1 MFLQSRAMQCLKKK
15 LISIINDQRG
25 SYVISFVFIFLVIF
39 LLIVFSLQVG
49 LMMIQGTQI
58 QTATDA
64 ATLAAISAIK
74 VNPVSTQPDVVFDN
88 QGEISEINM
97 ESEEWEIDANGE
109 RVFWE
114 GTYPYVLNTGQSQ
127 LIKVAKKYELL
138 QRNESGEY
146 KEIQQNPIIVGKGSP
161 DLYYKYNL
169 EVSDKR
175 NPLIIWKP
183 FFENGEIE
191 YKMKSSSKSRI
202 VIP

>member
-15 LISIINDQRG
+15 LTLIINDQRG

-74 VNPVSTQPDVVFDN
+74 VNPVSTQPDVVFDD

-175 NPLIIWKP
+175 NPLMIWKP
-183 FFENGEIE
+183 FFENGEIK

>member
-1 MFLQSRAMQCLKKK
+1 MFLQSKAMQCLKKK
-15 LISIINDQRG
+15 LTLIINDQRG

-64 ATLAAISAIK
+64 ATLAAISTIK
-74 VNPVSTQPDVVFDN
+74 VNPVSTQPDVVFDD

-97 ESEEWEIDANGE
+97 ESEEWEINASDFDAWLVGLL
-109 RVFWE
+109 
-114 GTYPYVLNTGQSQ
+114 TYKLNSSIYKATLKG
-127 LIKVAKKYELL
+127 ELL
-138 QRNESGEY
+138 QQNESGEY

-175 NPLIIWKP
+175 NPLMIWKP

>member
-15 LISIINDQRG
+15 LTLIINDQRG

-64 ATLAAISAIK
+64 ATLAAISTIQA
-74 VNPVSTQPDVVFDN
+74 NPISTEPDVVFDV
-88 QGEISEINM
+88 QGEIAEINM
-97 ESEEWEIDANGE
+97 ETEKWEIDADE
-109 RVFWE
+109 TDAFWE
-114 GTYPYVLNTGQSQ
+114 GAVLYAYNTSFSSLDKLVMKG
-127 LIKVAKKYELL
+127 ELL
-138 QRNESGEY
+138 QQNESGEY
-146 KEIQQNPIIVGKGSP
+146 KEILHNPIVVDNNSP

-169 EVSDKR
+169 EVTDKR
-175 NPLIIWKP
+175 NPLMVWKP
-183 FFENGEIE
+183 FFENGEIK
-191 YKMKSSSKSRI
+191 YKMESSSKSRI

>member
-74 VNPVSTQPDVVFDN
+74 VNPVSTEPNVVIDD

-175 NPLIIWKP
+175 NPLMIWKP

>member
-15 LISIINDQRG
+15 LISIIDDQRG

-74 VNPVSTQPDVVFDN
+74 VNPVSTQPDVVFDD
-88 QGEISEINM
+88 QGEISEISM

-175 NPLIIWKP
+175 NPLMIWKP

>member
-1 MFLQSRAMQCLKKK
+1 MFCQSKAMQYLKKK
-15 LISIINDQRG
+15 STLIINDQRG

-74 VNPVSTQPDVVFDN
+74 INPVSTEPDVVIDD

-97 ESEEWEIDANGE
+97 ETDEWEIDANKYN
-109 RVFWE
+109 VFWE

-127 LIKVAKKYELL
+127 LIKVAMQYELL

-146 KEIQQNPIIVGKGSP
+146 KEILHNPIVVDNNSP

-169 EVSDKR
+169 EVTDKR
-175 NPLIIWKP
+175 NPLMVWKP
-183 FFENGEIE
+183 FFENGEIK

>member
-15 LISIINDQRG
+15 LTLIINDQRG

-64 ATLAAISAIK
+64 ATLAAISTIQA
-74 VNPVSTQPDVVFDN
+74 NPVSTEPDVVFDD

-97 ESEEWEIDANGE
+97 ETEKWEIDADE
-109 RVFWE
+109 TDAFWE
-114 GTYPYVLNTGQSQ
+114 GAVLYAYNTSFSSLDKLVMKG
-127 LIKVAKKYELL
+127 ELL
-138 QRNESGEY
+138 QQNESGEY

-169 EVSDKR
+169 EVTDKR
-175 NPLIIWKP
+175 NPLMVWKP
-183 FFENGEIE
+183 FFENGEIK

>member
-1 MFLQSRAMQCLKKK
+1 MQCLKKK
-15 LISIINDQRG
+15 LTLIINDQRG

-74 VNPVSTQPDVVFDN
+74 VNPVSTEPNVVFDD

-97 ESEEWEIDANGE
+97 ESEEWEINASDFDAWLVGLL
-109 RVFWE
+109 
-114 GTYPYVLNTGQSQ
+114 TYKLNTSIYKATLKG
-127 LIKVAKKYELL
+127 ELL
-138 QRNESGEY
+138 QQNESGEY

-175 NPLIIWKP
+175 NPLMVWKP
-183 FFENGEIE
+183 FFENGEIK
-191 YKMKSSSKSRI
+191 YKMESSSKSRI

>member
-64 ATLAAISAIK
+64 ATLAALSAIK
-74 VNPVSTQPDVVFDN
+74 VNPVSTQPDVVFDD

-175 NPLIIWKP
+175 NPLMIWKP

>member
-1 MFLQSRAMQCLKKK
+1 MFLQSKAMQCLKKK
-15 LISIINDQRG
+15 LTLIINDQRG

-64 ATLAAISAIK
+64 ATLAAISTIK
-74 VNPVSTQPDVVFDN
+74 VNPVSTEPNVVIDD

-97 ESEEWEIDANGE
+97 ESEEWEINASDFDAWLVGLL
-109 RVFWE
+109 
-114 GTYPYVLNTGQSQ
+114 TYKLNSSIYKATLKG
-127 LIKVAKKYELL
+127 ELL
-138 QRNESGEY
+138 QQNESGEY
-146 KEIQQNPIIVGKGSP
+146 KEILHNPIVVDNNSP

-169 EVSDKR
+169 EVTDKR
-175 NPLIIWKP
+175 NPLMIWKP

>member
-15 LISIINDQRG
+15 LTLIINDQRG

-64 ATLAAISAIK
+64 ATLAAISTIK
-74 VNPVSTQPDVVFDN
+74 VNPVSTQPDVVFDD

-97 ESEEWEIDANGE
+97 ESEEWEIDADE
-109 RVFWE
+109 TDAFWE
-114 GTYPYVLNTGQSQ
+114 GAVLYVYNTSFSSLDKLVMKG
-127 LIKVAKKYELL
+127 ELL
-138 QRNESGEY
+138 QQNESGEY

-169 EVSDKR
+169 EVTDKR
-175 NPLIIWKP
+175 NPLMVWKP
-183 FFENGEIE
+183 FFENGEIK